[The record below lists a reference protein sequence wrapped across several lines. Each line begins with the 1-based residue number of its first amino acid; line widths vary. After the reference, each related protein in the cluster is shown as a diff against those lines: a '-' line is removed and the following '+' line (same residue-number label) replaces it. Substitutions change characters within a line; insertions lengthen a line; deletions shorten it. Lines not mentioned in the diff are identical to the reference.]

1 MPESLGEITRFC
13 LESLALKYRWVI
25 SALEGLAGHSLN
37 TVRIVGGGSRNHL
50 LNQLTADAC
59 GRPVIAGPVE
69 ATALGNMMVQAI
81 ARGHISSI
89 AEGRRAVAASA
100 RQQTYEPR
108 ESAAWQET
116 WARFQGLLP

>member
-1 MPESLGEITRFC
+1 